1 MARTRKTKQSTQ
13 VSYRQ
18 ETFEYEA
25 VTASGSRSKGKMQAT
40 SKESV
45 VTALQTAGYMP
56 LNIKK
61 VSSTNWGSDI
71 TALLG
76 TKYQAK
82 VFLSIEEQARMFR
95 QIAELLRAGVSVN
108 YIIQALGEEAPTNLK
123 PVYEGLLE
131 RLNAGVPFSEAL
143 RSFGD
148 TFDKTSHA
156 YIESGEVAGTLGET
170 MDLLAKSMER
180 RAAVKSKIKGVTAYP
195 KMVSM
200 AIGSIVILIMKIM
213 VPKYTEIYADMKS
226 ELPAPTQL
234 LVKASDRLLP
244 VTSDLTFPTPFF
256 LADSIE
262 WGFMAFPARI
272 LFFVG
277 AIMLSET
284 MRQRAG
290 KKSTTLKITLKVT
303 LLLMLTLFAG
313 NYDLYLPS
321 LLPYLFF
328 IGILVGYKYVTTANS
343 ANKTIAKSIDMIRFH
358 VPIFGALNKLTA
370 LHQWVTTMH
379 GASSSGVNLSK
390 CVTLA
395 GQTSGSLWY
404 NSVSTDIRS
413 SLLAGKQLHEL
424 MAEAPSLFPPGLRA
438 MVATGEL
445 TGDLTT
451 MFSNVAR
458 SVENEIDEK
467 IAGLSAKVEVALLM
481 VMGVVVG
488 GILVALYLPVV
499 NMAAVQSEQGGFKFK
514 KRYSK

>member
-1 MARTRKTKQSTQ
+1 MAKTKKPKQNTQ

-18 ETFEYEA
+18 ETFEYDA
-25 VTASGSRSKGKMQAT
+25 VTASGTRSKGKMQAT

-56 LNIKK
+56 LQIKK
-61 VSSTNWGSDI
+61 VSSTSWGSDI

-76 TKYQAK
+76 TKYQSK
-82 VFLSIEEQARMFR
+82 VFLSVEEQARMFR
-95 QIAELLRAGVSVN
+95 QIAELLRAGVSVS
-108 YIIQALGEEAPTNLK
+108 YIVQALGEEAPPKLK

-148 TFDKTSHA
+148 TFDKTSNA

-200 AIGSIVILIMKIM
+200 AIGGIVILIMKIM

-226 ELPAPTQL
+226 ELPAATRM
-234 LVKASDRLLP
+234 LVKASDSLLP
-244 VTSDLTFPTPFF
+244 VTAEITFPTPFF
-256 LADSIE
+256 LADSMD
-262 WGFMAFPARI
+262 WGLLAFPVRI

-290 KKSTTLKITLKVT
+290 RKSTTLKITLKVT

-313 NYDLYLPS
+313 NYDVYPPS
-321 LLPYLFF
+321 LIPYSLL
-328 IGILVGYKYVTTANS
+328 IGIIFGYKYLTTADS
-343 ANKTIAKSIDMIRFH
+343 ASKTVSKVIDTIRFK
-358 VPIFGALNKLTA
+358 VPIFGDLNRLTA

-404 NSVSTDIRS
+404 NSASTDIRAA
-413 SLLAGKQLHEL
+413 LLAGKQLHEL
-424 MAEAPSLFPPGLRA
+424 MGASPSLFPPSLRA

-451 MFSNVAR
+451 MFGNVALA
-458 SVENEIDEK
+458 VENEIDEK
-467 IAGLSAKVEVALLM
+467 IAGLSAKVEVALLL
-481 VMGVVVG
+481 VMGGVVG

-499 NMAAVQSEQGGFKFK
+499 NMAAVQSENSGFKFK
-514 KRYSK
+514 KK